1 MESNDIINDYYFDEM
16 IKIEDFDLDILTD
29 EKSYKNILFY
39 NISCKN
45 VTAAKRLR
53 VRLDKI
59 DDLLGFMMELD
70 S

>member
-16 IKIEDFDLDILTD
+16 TKIEDFDLDILID
-29 EKSYKNILFY
+29 EKSYKNILVY

-53 VRLDKI
+53 IRLDKTDRFI
-59 DDLLGFMMELD
+59 RFYDGTR
-70 S
+70 

>member
-16 IKIEDFDLDILTD
+16 TKIEDFDLDILID
-29 EKSYKNILFY
+29 EKSYKNTLVY

-53 VRLDKI
+53 IRLDKI
-59 DDLLGFMMELD
+59 DRFIRFYDGTR
-70 S
+70 

>member
-16 IKIEDFDLDILTD
+16 TKIEDFDLDILID
-29 EKSYKNILFY
+29 EKSYKNILVY

-53 VRLDKI
+53 IRLDKI
-59 DDLLGFMMELD
+59 DRFIRFYDGTR
-70 S
+70 